1 MAMTMTTDPRSVIR
15 VELGARSY
23 DVVVGADLFAEAAIR
38 IAARQPRV
46 TRVAIVSDDI
56 VAPLYLA
63 RLAAALPEP
72 ALEVVI
78 PAGEPHKRMAT
89 LERMCEAFAAGGL
102 DRRSLVLALGGGVVG
117 DLAGFAAAVYMRGIA
132 FAQLPT
138 TLLAQ
143 VDASVGGKTA
153 VDLDAGKNLVG
164 AFHQP
169 SFVLADVTT
178 LVSLPARERAAGL
191 AEVVKTGLIGDAT
204 LFELC
209 ETHAAEL
216 TGAAGAGAAAAGP
229 AAQPLWTQLVA
240 RSVAVKAGVV
250 SRDEREDGERAY
262 LNLGHTVG
270 HAIEA
275 AAGYGPILHGE
286 AVGLGL
292 IAACRV
298 GARLGVSAPALEAR
312 VTAVLA
318 ALGLPTDLEPWLTPE
333 VLTRTGTDKKRA
345 GATLRY
351 VVPAAPPPGG
361 PQVGCRTVDL
371 TPAQLAENLRK

>member
-1 MAMTMTTDPRSVIR
+1 MTTAPRRVIR
-15 VELGARSY
+15 VELGTRSY
-23 DVVVGADLFAEAAIR
+23 DVVVGADLFAEAATR

-46 TRVAIVSDDI
+46 TKVAIVSDDI

-72 ALEVVI
+72 AVPVVI

-102 DRRSLVLALGGGVVG
+102 DRRSLVLAMGGGVVG

-178 LVSLPARERAAGL
+178 LASLPARERAAGL

-209 ETHAAEL
+209 ETRAAEL
-216 TGAAGAGAAAAGP
+216 TGAATAASP
-229 AAQPLWTQLVA
+229 VSQPLWTDLVA
-240 RSVAVKAGVV
+240 RAVAVKAGVV

-298 GARLGVSAPALEAR
+298 GARLGLTSPALEAR
-312 VTAVLA
+312 VSAVLA
-318 ALGLPTDLEPWLTPE
+318 GLGLPTDLTPWLTPE
-333 VLTRTGTDKKRA
+333 VLARTGADKKRA

-351 VVPAAPPPGG
+351 VVPSASPGG
-361 PQVGCRTVDL
+361 DPLVGCRTVDL
-371 TPAQLAENLRK
+371 TPTQLAENLRK

>member
-1 MAMTMTTDPRSVIR
+1 MTTESRRLIR

-23 DVVVGADLFAEAAIR
+23 DVVVGADLFAEAATR

-46 TRVAIVSDDI
+46 TRVAIVSDDV

-72 ALEVVI
+72 AVPVVI

-178 LVSLPARERAAGL
+178 LASLPARERAAGL

-209 ETHAAEL
+209 ETRAGDL
-216 TGAAGAGAAAAGP
+216 TGAGAAAPSP
-229 AAQPLWTQLVA
+229 AAQPLWTELVA
-240 RSVAVKAGVV
+240 RAVAVKAGVV

-298 GARLGVSAPALEAR
+298 GARLGITGPALEAR

-333 VLTRTGTDKKRA
+333 VLARTGADKKRT

-351 VVPAAPPPGG
+351 VVPAATPGG
-361 PQVGCRTVDL
+361 SPLVGCRTVDL